1 MSDSKYSMEN
11 KNFSLKENYSL
22 MPILLPLVQA
32 KIIVIG
38 FPVVILFLVLMHGIF
53 STPYYTASTRILPPQ
68 YNQNTIGR
76 GLVTMG
82 GRAHWVIL
90 P

>member
-1 MSDSKYSMEN
+1 MSDSKDSMEN

-82 GRAHWVIL
+82 GERIG
-90 P
+90 